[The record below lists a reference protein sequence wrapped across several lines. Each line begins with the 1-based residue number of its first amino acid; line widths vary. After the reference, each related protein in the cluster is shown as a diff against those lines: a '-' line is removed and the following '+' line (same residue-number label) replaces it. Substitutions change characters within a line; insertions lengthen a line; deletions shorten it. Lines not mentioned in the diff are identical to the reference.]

1 MITWSRICGVSSFP
15 QIGADPDTVRL
26 SAKPIIELQ
35 MLLALDIGN
44 TQIKLGAFE
53 GGELQA
59 RWHIATDADRLAAE
73 YAVLITGLL
82 SMDGIEKARVD
93 AGVYASVVPTLAPTF
108 GEMFAK
114 HFGVKALRVGAG
126 VKTGMRIEY
135 ESRELGPDRIAV
147 ALGALQLHPPPLI
160 VVSLGTGTVF
170 EAVSRDGAYM
180 GGAIAPGIG
189 VATEAL
195 AGRAAMLS
203 SVELTPPKKAIGTNT
218 TAAMQSGVV
227 FGYAELIEGMV
238 RRFKAE
244 AGEDAWVVGTGG
256 WAPMMSQLTH
266 CFDQVDENV
275 SLYGLRQVYE
285 MNEGS

>member
-1 MITWSRICGVSSFP
+1 
-15 QIGADPDTVRL
+15 
-26 SAKPIIELQ
+26 
-35 MLLALDIGN
+35 
-44 TQIKLGAFE
+44 
-53 GGELQA
+53 
-59 RWHIATDADRLAAE
+59 
-73 YAVLITGLL
+73 
-82 SMDGIEKARVD
+82 
-93 AGVYASVVPTLAPTF
+93 
-108 GEMFAK
+108 MFAR

-147 ALGALQLHPPPLI
+147 ALGALRLHVPPLI

-170 EAVSRDGAYM
+170 EAVSRDGVYL

-203 SVELTPPKKAIGTNT
+203 SVELSPPKKAIGTNT

-244 AGEDAWVVGTGG
+244 VGEDAWVVGTGG
-256 WAPMMSQLTH
+256 WAPMMSRLTT
-266 CFDQVDENV
+266 CFDRVDEDL
-275 SLYGLRQVYE
+275 SLHGLRQVYE